1 MANDTRSY
9 NFTNQELFKN
19 IPAQIKLKLEEKKV
33 RKKAAAGKLIYREGT
48 FAKGIYIIK
57 RGKVKIY
64 QTSREGKE
72 QIMYIYSKGEIMGY
86 RPLICDSPHPVS
98 AAALEECSY
107 EFIPGTHFM
116 KILDSHPALV
126 RELLKS
132 LSHEFTVWVNTISV
146 FAQQPVKER
155 IALALVLLQEKYIH
169 NGLPADIN
177 LSREDFANY
186 TGTVK
191 ETLVRVLQEFKKNKI
206 VTTQGRRIR
215 IINMNA
221 LKKIASLS

>member
-1 MANDTRSY
+1 MATDTRKY
-9 NFTNQELFKN
+9 NFTNQELFQN
-19 IPAQIKLKLEEKKV
+19 IPAQIKQKLEEKKV
-33 RKKAAAGKLIYREGT
+33 RKKISAGKLIYREGT
-48 FAKGIYIIK
+48 FAKGIYILK

-72 QIMYIYSKGEIMGY
+72 HIMYIYSKGELMGY

-98 AAALEECSY
+98 AAALEDCSY
-107 EFIPGTHFM
+107 DFIQGMHFM
-116 KILDSHPALV
+116 KVLDAHPVLA

-155 IALALVLLQEKYIH
+155 IALALVLLQEKYTQKGI
-169 NGLPADIN
+169 PSDIN

-191 ETLVRVLQEFKKNKI
+191 ETLVRMLQEFKKNNI
-206 VTTQGRRIR
+206 VSTQGRRIR
-215 IINMNA
+215 IINMSE
-221 LKKIASLS
+221 LKKIAGL